1 MIPLCD
7 LKQQYQTLKPQI
19 DAAMQDVAA
28 AARYILGPNVAELE
42 REVAAYC
49 DGAGLSGCAHWM
61 RKQSQEEI
69 EHAMKF
75 YAYVNDRGSRVVLE
89 AIEKPPVEFESLLDV
104 FEKTYAHEQK
114 VTSLIWKLYE
124 VAREANDYATESML
138 QWYID
143 EQVEEEKNASEIV
156 AKLKL
161 VGTKGQALFMIDRA
175 LAAR

>member
-1 MIPLCD
+1 MLVKVQDAING
-7 LKQQYQTLKPQI
+7 QI
-19 DAAMQDVAA
+19 
-28 AARYILGPNVAELE
+28 NAELYSAYLYLSM
-42 REVAAYC
+42 AAYC

-75 YAYVNDRGSRVVLE
+75 YAYVNDRGGRVVLE

-124 VAREANDYATESML
+124 IAREANDYATESML

-156 AKLKL
+156 AQIKL